1 MNEKSSSSRTAKG
14 DSKSKLTPPVEGPIN
29 VAFVL
34 SEGATVIDFAGPWEV
49 FQDADPGEPYGSMPF
64 HLYTVSDELKLIHA
78 SGGLKIMPDYTFKD
92 APLPQVIVVPAQG
105 GHSEMMLDW
114 LQRNTATNNVTM
126 SVCTGAFILA
136 RAGLL
141 DGLKVTTH
149 HQFLDDLAKR
159 YPKVKVQKG
168 VRFVE
173 NEKVSTA
180 AGLSSGIDLA
190 LRVVERYFGRDVAQ
204 KTTEM
209 MEYQGRSWI
218 V

>member
-1 MNEKSSSSRTAKG
+1 
-14 DSKSKLTPPVEGPIN
+14 
-29 VAFVL
+29 
-34 SEGATVIDFAGPWEV
+34 
-49 FQDADPGEPYGSMPF
+49 MPF
-64 HLYTVSDELKLIHA
+64 RLYTVSDELKLIHA

-92 APLPQVIVVPAQG
+92 APLQQVIVVPAQG
-105 GHSEMMLDW
+105 GRSEMMLDW
-114 LQRNTATNNVTM
+114 LQRNSATSDVTM

-149 HQFLDDLAKR
+149 HEFLDDLAKR
-159 YPKVKVQKG
+159 YPRVNVQRG

-173 NEKVSTA
+173 NDQVSTA

-209 MEYQGRSWI
+209 MEYQGKSWI